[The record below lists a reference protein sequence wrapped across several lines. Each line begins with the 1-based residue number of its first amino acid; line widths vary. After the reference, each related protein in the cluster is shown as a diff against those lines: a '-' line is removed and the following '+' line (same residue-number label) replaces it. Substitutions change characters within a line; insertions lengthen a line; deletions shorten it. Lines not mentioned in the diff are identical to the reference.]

1 MTRVVAWRRR
11 FQSIFIFLATVYI
24 LSLFQIQISLHSIV
38 QDNAGE
44 DTITDAESLKA
55 PTGYFKQNCFF
66 SLRISSTLFRMD
78 PFGQVKEL

>member
-44 DTITDAESLKA
+44 DTLTDTESLKA

-66 SLRISSTLFRMD
+66 PSEFPQLYLGWILSVR
-78 PFGQVKEL
+78 